1 MDKEYIYVIQIKN
14 KTLTSEPY
22 SIIYQNDDYIYYIT
36 GSKDPLSFVKRSE
49 CLKKIKEMDINFD
62 RSYIFSLEDLT
73 DEIYKKFE
81 TKIKYDELEQ
91 IRSKQQRLKS
101 KIKALEEELLVAKK
115 DLKIACEEEEHFVS
129 SYPCDENCLFYE
141 DNSCKDIKCL
151 SKVWRF

>member
-1 MDKEYIYVIQIKN
+1 MNKECVYVIEIKD
-14 KTLTSEPY
+14 KTLTSQPY
-22 SIIYQNDDYIYYIT
+22 PIIYQNDNYIYYNN
-36 GSKDPLSFVKRSE
+36 GPNEPLSFIKRSE
-49 CLKKIKEMDINFD
+49 CLKEIKEINLHFD
-62 RSYIFSLEDLT
+62 RSYILSLEDLT

-81 TKIKYDELEQ
+81 TKIKYEELEQ

-101 KIKALEEELLVAKK
+101 RIHALEEELLIAKK
-115 DLKIACEEEEHFVS
+115 DLKAAQEEEERFVS